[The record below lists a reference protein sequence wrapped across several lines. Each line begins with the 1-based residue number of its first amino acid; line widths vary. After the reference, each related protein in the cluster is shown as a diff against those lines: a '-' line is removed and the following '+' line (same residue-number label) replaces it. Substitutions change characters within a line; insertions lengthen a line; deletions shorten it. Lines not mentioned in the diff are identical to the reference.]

1 MTREREGTLQPPIS
15 PRKGEVFRACAED
28 SNWHPAARLCLI
40 HPIMNLITLSW
51 MKISVLRCTSSTK
64 VKEKC
69 VEMSCI
75 LFFYIELAHLIEEV
89 ERRKKERKRI

>member
-15 PRKGEVFRACAED
+15 PSKGEVFCACAED
-28 SNWHPAARLCLI
+28 SKWRPAARVCLI

-51 MKISVLRCTSSTK
+51 MKISVLHCTSSTK
-64 VKEKC
+64 VKENC
-69 VEMSCI
+69 VEMSYI
-75 LFFYIELAHLIEEV
+75 LFFYIELARLKEV